1 MVEGETYLV
10 ETVLELRQTIG
21 HGITEDDCWCA
32 QVYGNRDIC
41 GARSA
46 EKEGGGIWS
55 CGSAAFGLPQFNFAM
70 RASYDPP
77 AKSAAHKG
85 LPSRSAEL

>member
-1 MVEGETYLV
+1 MCTG
-10 ETVLELRQTIG
+10 
-21 HGITEDDCWCA
+21 
-32 QVYGNRDIC
+32 YGNGDIC

-46 EKEGGGIWS
+46 EKDGGVGGVVWS
-55 CGSAAFGLPQFNFAM
+55 YDSAAFGLPQFNFAM